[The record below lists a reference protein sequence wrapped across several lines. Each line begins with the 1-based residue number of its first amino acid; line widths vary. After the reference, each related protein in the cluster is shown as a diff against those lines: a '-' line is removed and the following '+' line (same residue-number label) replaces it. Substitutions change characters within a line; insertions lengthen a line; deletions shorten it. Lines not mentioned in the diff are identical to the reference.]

1 MLFVKK
7 DVNFV
12 FFGLLLLMMVAM
24 AGVMLYSDYT
34 YHKVNGDY
42 LKFKEMYD
50 AAQADLNAS
59 RAEVRAKE
67 LSLEDLERNMTDL
80 WSELQLS
87 KQKETSL
94 SGYYTTVKT
103 EKQQLN
109 ENLSKALTDIDRCRS
124 DYESSR
130 LTLSV
135 CQRDIELEKK
145 SVTICKQSLVSY
157 QVGAADAALKAEQL
171 AEAMET
177 FGCKNKSICQED
189 LEEAKTLLST
199 LQSRLN
205 SMTP

>member
-1 MLFVKK
+1 MLSVKK

-42 LKFKEMYD
+42 IRFKQMYD
-50 AAQADLNAS
+50 QAQQDLNAS
-59 RAEVRAKE
+59 KQEVRAEK
-67 LSLEDLERNMTDL
+67 LRLDDLKQNMTDL
-80 WSELQLS
+80 WNELQLS

-94 SGYYTTVKT
+94 STYYTSVKT

-145 SVTICKQSLVSY
+145 SVTACNTKLNTY
-157 QVGAADAALKAEQL
+157 KVGAANAALKAENL
-171 AEAMET
+171 KELLEGLDCENETSCEKDYGDAE
-177 FGCKNKSICQED
+177 
-189 LEEAKTLLST
+189 TLLRD
-199 LQSRLN
+199 LQSILN
-205 SMTP
+205 SMKN